1 MENFVSDI
9 FAKKDESPSQG
20 QSPRSAV
27 NPTNIKVVGV
37 GGGGGNA
44 VNRMVEAGLNG
55 VEFVAMNTDQQA
67 LVNSKATQKVQLGAK
82 LTKGRGA
89 GADPEV
95 GQRAAEESKDEIA
108 NALKGAQMVF
118 ITAGMGGGTG
128 TGAAPVVAETAH
140 DLGILTVGIVTKPF
154 AFEGKRKM
162 SMAEQGIA
170 NLMMHVDS
178 LIVIPNERLKL
189 ISQEKITLMNAFEA
203 ADNVLRQGVESISSL
218 INIPAFINL
227 DFADVRSIMKDAGF
241 AHMGVG
247 VAKGAGKAE
256 NAAKAAISSPL
267 LETSIAGARG
277 VIINITS
284 SPDIGLEDVETAA
297 SMITQSAHPD
307 ANIIWGT
314 AFDERL
320 SDEMSIT
327 VVATGFESTPEVDEP
342 IQAHVDAKR
351 AAQAS
356 AQPAAQPA
364 AAPVQPVQP
373 VQPQVNPVMPNPIFT
388 QSFSTGMDTPVAAQ
402 PAAPAEEEDDGDYF
416 DDLLSIL
423 NKRS

>member
-1 MENFVSDI
+1 MPFELDDNNY
-9 FAKKDESPSQG
+9 ESG
-20 QSPRSAV
+20 V
-27 NPTNIKVVGV
+27 NIKVIGV
-37 GGGGGNA
+37 GGGGNNA
-44 VNRMVEAGLNG
+44 VNRMTNSVKG
-55 VEFVAMNTDQQA
+55 VEFIAINTDMQA
-67 LVNSKATQKVQLGAK
+67 LVKSNATAKIAIGEKITKGHGAGSNPDIGAK
-82 LTKGRGA
+82 
-89 GADPEV
+89 
-95 GQRAAEESKDEIA
+95 AAEESEEVIKE
-108 NALKGAQMVF
+108 ALEGADMIFV
-118 ITAGMGGGTG
+118 TAGMGGGTG
-128 TGAAPVVAETAH
+128 TGAAPVVAKLAQEM
-140 DLGILTVGIVTKPF
+140 GILTVGIVTKPF
-154 AFEGKRKM
+154 AFEGKKRM
-162 SMAEQGIA
+162 DQAEMGIEK
-170 NLMMHVDS
+170 LKEYVDS
-178 LIVIPNERLKL
+178 LIIIPNERLKDAG
-189 ISQEKITLMNAFEA
+189 EKITFMNAFQI
-203 ADNVLRQGVESISSL
+203 ADDVLLHGVQSIVEL
-218 INIPAFINL
+218 INVPQYINL

-267 LETSIAGARG
+267 LETSIAGAHG

-351 AAQAS
+351 AAQA
-356 AQPAAQPA
+356 ATQPAAQPA

>member
-1 MENFVSDI
+1 MENNN
-9 FAKKDESPSQG
+9 FAS
-20 QSPRSAV
+20 
-27 NPTNIKVVGV
+27 IKVIGV
-37 GGGGGNA
+37 GGAGTNA
-44 VNRMVEAGLNG
+44 VNRMIDSGLQG
-55 VEFVAMNTDQQA
+55 VDFIAVNTDKQA
-67 LVNSKATQKVQLGAK
+67 LSLSKAPTKVQIGDK
-82 LTKGRGA
+82 LTKGLGA
-89 GADPEV
+89 GANPEV
-95 GQRAAEESKDEIA
+95 GKHAAEESREEIS
-108 NALKGAQMVF
+108 NIVKGADLVF
-118 ITAGMGGGTG
+118 VTCGMGGGTG

-162 SMAEQGIA
+162 SLAEQGIA
-170 NLMMHVDS
+170 SLMMHVDS

-189 ISQEKITLMNAFEA
+189 ISQERITLMNAFEA

-284 SPDIGLEDVETAA
+284 SPDIGLDDVETAA

-327 VVATGFESTPEVDEP
+327 VVATGFESTPEIDEP

-351 AAQAS
+351 AAA
-356 AQPAAQPA
+356 AQTAEAAQPA
-364 AAPVQPVQP
+364 EPAKPAAPDI
-373 VQPQVNPVMPNPIFT
+373 NPVMPNPIFT
-388 QSFSTGMDTPVAAQ
+388 QSFSTGVDTPVGTGAA
-402 PAAPAEEEDDGDYF
+402 AADEEEDDGDYF

>member
-1 MENFVSDI
+1 MPFTLEND
-9 FAKKDESPSQG
+9 SQ
-20 QSPRSAV
+20 RTV
-27 NPTNIKVVGV
+27 DIKVIGV
-37 GGGGGNA
+37 GGAGGNA
-44 VNRMVEAGLNG
+44 VNRMVDDG
-55 VEFVAMNTDQQA
+55 VKDVDFIAINTDRQVLDISRAEYKIQIGE
-67 LVNSKATQKVQLGAK
+67 KVS
-82 LTKGRGA
+82 KGRGA
-89 GADPEV
+89 GGDPDR
-95 GQRAAEESKDEIA
+95 GAQAAEESREEIA
-108 NALKGAQMVF
+108 AAMKGAQMVF

-162 SMAEQGIA
+162 SLAEQGIA
-170 NLMMHVDS
+170 SLMMHVDS

-189 ISQEKITLMNAFEA
+189 ISQERITLMNAFEA

-351 AAQAS
+351 GVAPAPAVQPVEAPAQAEV
-356 AQPAAQPA
+356 AQPAQRT
-364 AAPVQPVQP
+364 AAPQQDI
-373 VQPQVNPVMPNPIFT
+373 NPVMPNPIFT
-388 QSFSTGMDTPVAAQ
+388 QSFDAQ
-402 PAAPAEEEDDGDYF
+402 PAAKQAPAEEEDDGDYF